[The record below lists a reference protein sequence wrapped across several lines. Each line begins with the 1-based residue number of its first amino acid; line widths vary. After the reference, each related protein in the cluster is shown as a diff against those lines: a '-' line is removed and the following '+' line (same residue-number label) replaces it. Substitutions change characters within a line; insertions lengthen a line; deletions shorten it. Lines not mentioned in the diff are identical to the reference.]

1 MILPMERR
9 ISRINGIRVRRAL
22 LGCVASLV
30 LSLTAFRLHFNLS
43 SATSA
48 HLFLVVIIALRWGFL
63 EASIASIVTVGCL
76 DYFFTEPL
84 FAFYISDSQDWVALI
99 TFEAA
104 ALLVSRLSDRVGLL
118 GREAERQ
125 QARVQMLYEISQQF
139 LLLDPTHDVGQELAM
154 LLQRAIG
161 ARGVALWNSYD
172 LRLAKSGD
180 CDMNE
185 EEVRAVF
192 FAESNDD
199 NLSRGTSSRNL
210 RIGTKTIG
218 ALVIYDHPLDA
229 KSIDAIAALSAIAIE
244 RARSFATE
252 SRAEA
257 ARLSEQLRSAI
268 LDGLAHAFKSPL
280 TTIRVSSS
288 GLLEMGTLSGTEQ
301 RLVTLIDK
309 QATQLTDLSNHLL
322 TTAKL
327 DSGNLRLHR
336 EPINLDELLETLRES
351 EAQDSVCEAQDSEET
366 PAVNAP
372 SQPGVTVAADRRL
385 LSMAL
390 SQLLDNAYKYG
401 SPSSS
406 PRLSYKQGNEETVIM
421 VTNEGSFI
429 PADER
434 DKVFRRFYRCASSA
448 KTVAGSGIGLSVV
461 RRIAEAHQGRAWV
474 ESDPA
479 IGTTFAIALPR
490 LKQEALA

>member
-1 MILPMERR
+1 MERR
-9 ISRINGIRVRRAL
+9 INGVRMGRAL
-22 LGCVASLV
+22 LGCA
-30 LSLTAFRLHFNLS
+30 LSLLLSLLAFRLHFNLS

-48 HLFLVVIIALRWGFL
+48 HLFVVVTIALRWGFF
-63 EASIASIVTVGCL
+63 EASMASVMSVACL
-76 DYFFTEPL
+76 DYFFTDPL
-84 FAFYISDSQDWVALI
+84 FAFYISDSHDWVALI

-104 ALLVSRLSDRVGLL
+104 ALLVSRLSDRVGLFA
-118 GREAERQ
+118 REAERQ

-139 LLLDPTHDVGQELAM
+139 LLLDPTQEAGKDLTI
-154 LLQRAIG
+154 LLQRTMG
-161 ARGVALWNSYD
+161 ARGVALWNSYNM
-172 LRLAKSGD
+172 RLSRSGD
-180 CDMNE
+180 CEVDDE
-185 EEVRAVF
+185 DVRAVF
-192 FAESNDD
+192 RAELSSDD
-199 NLSRGTSSRNL
+199 LSRGISRRTL
-210 RIGTKTIG
+210 RIGTKAIG
-218 ALVIYDHPLDA
+218 ALVICTHTLDA
-229 KSIDAIAALSAIAIE
+229 KSVDAIAALSAIAIE
-244 RARSFATE
+244 RARSFTTE

-280 TTIRVSSS
+280 TTIRASSS

-309 QATQLTDLSNHLL
+309 QAAQLTDLSNHLL
-322 TTAKL
+322 STAKL
-327 DSGNLRLHR
+327 DSGNLKLHR
-336 EPINLDELLETLRES
+336 EPIDLGELLETL
-351 EAQDSVCEAQDSEET
+351 AQSAAHDSDGA
-366 PAVNAP
+366 PASKASAP
-372 SQPGVTVAADRRL
+372 SKVFVAADRRL

-401 SPSSS
+401 SPCSS
-406 PRLSYKQGNEETVIM
+406 PRLSYEEGDDETVIM

-474 ESDPA
+474 DSDPA
-479 IGTTFAIALPR
+479 TGTTFAIALPR
-490 LKQEALA
+490 LKQEAKV

>member
-1 MILPMERR
+1 MGRW
-9 ISRINGIRVRRAL
+9 INGVTVCRAL
-22 LGCVASLV
+22 LGCGLALT
-30 LSLTAFRLHFNLS
+30 LSLIAFRLHFNLS
-43 SATSA
+43 SATSV
-48 HLFLVVIIALRWGFL
+48 HLFLVVAIALRWGFL
-63 EASIASIVTVGCL
+63 EASLVSIVSVACI

-84 FAFYISDSQDWVALI
+84 FAFYISDSHDWVALI

-104 ALLVSRLSDRVGLL
+104 ALLVSKLSIRVGLFA
-118 GREAERQ
+118 REAERQ

-139 LLLDPTHDVGQELAM
+139 LLIDPTNDVDRDLTV
-154 LLQRAIG
+154 LLQSAIK
-161 ARGVALWNSYD
+161 ARGVAIWNSYD
-172 LRLAKSGD
+172 MRLSRSGD
-180 CDMNE
+180 CGPHD
-185 EEVRAVF
+185 EEVRAVYL
-192 FAESNDD
+192 AELSNDD
-199 NLSRGTSSRNL
+199 ESRGISRRTL
-210 RIGTKTIG
+210 RSGTKAIG
-218 ALVIYDHPLDA
+218 ALVVYHHPLDA
-229 KSIDAIAALSAIAIE
+229 KSVDAIAALSAIAIE
-244 RARSFATE
+244 RARSFTTE

-280 TTIRVSSS
+280 TTIRASSS
-288 GLLEMGTLSGTEQ
+288 GLLEMGTLSGTEE
-301 RLVTLIDK
+301 RLVTLIDR
-309 QATQLTDLSNHLL
+309 QASQLTDLSNHLL

-327 DSGNLRLHR
+327 ESGNLKLNR
-336 EPINLDELLETLRES
+336 EPIDLGELLETLRES
-351 EAQDSVCEAQDSEET
+351 DAQDFERTQAIR
-366 PAVNAP
+366 ALG
-372 SQPGVTVAADRRL
+372 QPGIFVGADRRL

-406 PRLSYKQGNEETVIM
+406 PRLSYEEGIEETVIT

-429 PADER
+429 PADEQ

-490 LKQEALA
+490 LKKEVVE

>member
-1 MILPMERR
+1 MGRP
-9 ISRINGIRVRRAL
+9 INAVQVRRAL
-22 LGCVASLV
+22 LGCG
-30 LSLTAFRLHFNLS
+30 LSLALSVIAFRLHFNLS

-48 HLFLVVIIALRWGFL
+48 HLFLVVGIALRWGFL
-63 EASIASIVTVGCL
+63 EASVVSIVSVACL
-76 DYFFTEPL
+76 DYFFTLPL
-84 FAFYISDSQDWVALI
+84 FAFYIADSQDWVALI

-104 ALLVSRLSDRVGLL
+104 ALLVSRLSIRVGLFA
-118 GREAERQ
+118 REAERQ
-125 QARVQMLYEISQQF
+125 RARVQMLYEVSQQF
-139 LLLDPTHDVGQELAM
+139 LLLDPTNDVDRDLTL
-154 LLQRAIG
+154 LLQRATN
-161 ARGVALWNSYD
+161 ARGIALWNSYD
-172 LRLAKSGD
+172 MRLSRSGD
-180 CDMNE
+180 CGVHV
-185 EEVRAVF
+185 EEVRAVYL
-192 FAESNDD
+192 AELNDD
-199 NLSRGTSSRNL
+199 DEARCISRRTL
-210 RIGTKTIG
+210 RSGTKAIG
-218 ALVIYDHPLDA
+218 ALVVYHHLLDA

-244 RARSFATE
+244 RARSFTTE

-280 TTIRVSSS
+280 TTIRASSS

-301 RLVTLIDK
+301 RLVTLIDR
-309 QATQLTDLSNHLL
+309 QASQLTDLSNHLL

-327 DSGNLRLHR
+327 ESGTLKLNR
-336 EPINLDELLETLRES
+336 EPIDLGELLETLRES
-351 EAQDSVCEAQDSEET
+351 DAQDCERA
-366 PAVNAP
+366 PAGKVAG
-372 SQPGVTVAADRRL
+372 QPGIVVTADRKL

-406 PRLSYKQGNEETVIM
+406 ARLSCREGHEEIVIT

-429 PADER
+429 PADEQ

-479 IGTTFAIALPR
+479 IGTTFSIALPR
-490 LKQEALA
+490 PQKEVVV

>member
-1 MILPMERR
+1 MGRR
-9 ISRINGIRVRRAL
+9 IQWFTVRRAI
-22 LGCVASLV
+22 LGCVVSFA
-30 LSLTAFRLHFNLS
+30 LSLMSFRLHLNLS
-43 SATSA
+43 SATSV
-48 HLFLVVIIALRWGFL
+48 HLFLVAAIALRWGFL
-63 EASIASIVTVGCL
+63 EASLASIVSVACL

-84 FAFYISDSQDWVALI
+84 FAFYISDSHDWVALI

-104 ALLVSRLSDRVGLL
+104 ALLVSKLSIRVGIFA
-118 GREAERQ
+118 REAERQ

-139 LLLDPTHDVGQELAM
+139 LLIDPTNDVDRDLTM
-154 LLQRAIG
+154 LLQGAIKAG
-161 ARGVALWNSYD
+161 GVALWNSYEM
-172 LRLAKSGD
+172 RLSRSGD
-180 CDMNE
+180 CGANA
-185 EEVRAVF
+185 EEVRAVYL
-192 FAESNDD
+192 AELSNDD
-199 NLSRGTSSRNL
+199 ESRGISRRTL
-210 RIGTKTIG
+210 RSGTRAIG
-218 ALVIYDHPLDA
+218 ALVIYHHVLDA
-229 KSIDAIAALSAIAIE
+229 KSVDAIAALSAIAIE
-244 RARSFATE
+244 RARSFTTA

-280 TTIRVSSS
+280 TTIRASSS

-309 QATQLTDLSNHLL
+309 QATQLTELSNHLL

-327 DSGNLRLHR
+327 ESGNLKLHR
-336 EPINLDELLETLRES
+336 EPIDLGELLETVHES
-351 EAQDSVCEAQDSEET
+351 EAPGSAGV
-366 PAVNAP
+366 PAYQAAA
-372 SQPGVTVAADRRL
+372 QPGVFVAADRRL

-401 SPSSS
+401 SPGSS
-406 PRLSYKQGNEETVIM
+406 PRMTYQEDDRETIIM

-490 LKQEALA
+490 LMKEVAG

>member
-1 MILPMERR
+1 MKR
-9 ISRINGIRVRRAL
+9 RINGVTVRRAF
-22 LGCVASLV
+22 LGCALSLV
-30 LSLTAFRLHFNLS
+30 LSLIAFRLHFNLS

-48 HLFLVVIIALRWGFL
+48 HLFLVVIIALRWGFF
-63 EASIASIVTVGCL
+63 EASIASIVSVACL
-76 DYFFTEPL
+76 DYFFTVPL

-104 ALLVSRLSDRVGLL
+104 ALLVSKLSDRVNLF
-118 GREAERQ
+118 GREAEQ
-125 QARVQMLYEISQQF
+125 HQARNQMLYEISQQF
-139 LLLDPTHDVGQELAM
+139 LLLDPTQNVGRDLT
-154 LLQRAIG
+154 LLLHRTIG
-161 ARGVALWNSYD
+161 ARGAALWNSYD
-172 LRLAKSGD
+172 MSLSRSGD
-180 CDMNE
+180 CGVDD

-192 FAESNDD
+192 LAEQSNDD
-199 NLSRGTSSRNL
+199 LAMGTSSRTL
-210 RIGTKTIG
+210 RIGTKAIG
-218 ALVIYDHPLDA
+218 ALIVYGHSLDT
-229 KSIDAIAALSAIAIE
+229 KSIDAIAALSAIAVE
-244 RARSFATE
+244 RARSFSTE
-252 SRAEA
+252 TRAEA

-280 TTIRVSSS
+280 TTIRASSS

-327 DSGNLRLHR
+327 DIGNLRLHR

-351 EAQDSVCEAQDSEET
+351 DTQECEGA
-366 PAVNAP
+366 PAGKAP
-372 SQPGVTVAADRRL
+372 AGQGVFVTADRRL

-406 PRLSYKQGNEETVIM
+406 PGLSYEQRNEETVIM
-421 VTNEGSFI
+421 VTNQGSFI
-429 PADER
+429 PADEQ

-461 RRIAEAHQGRAWV
+461 RRIAEAHRGRAWV

-490 LKQEALA
+490 LRQESLA

>member
-1 MILPMERR
+1 MGR
-9 ISRINGIRVRRAL
+9 RINGVTVRRAL
-22 LGCVASLV
+22 VGCG
-30 LSLTAFRLHFNLS
+30 LSLTLSLIAFHLHFNLS

-48 HLFLVVIIALRWGFL
+48 HLFLVVAIALRWGFL
-63 EASIASIVTVGCL
+63 EASLASIVSVACL
-76 DYFFTEPL
+76 DYFFTDPL
-84 FAFYISDSQDWVALI
+84 FAFYISDSHDWVALI

-104 ALLVSRLSDRVGLL
+104 ALLVSKLSIRVRLFA
-118 GREAERQ
+118 REAERQ

-139 LLLDPTHDVGQELAM
+139 LLIDPMQDVERNLTM
-154 LLQRAIG
+154 LLQSATK
-161 ARGVALWNSYD
+161 AHGVALWNGYD
-172 LRLAKSGD
+172 MRLSRSGD
-180 CDMNE
+180 CGVNV

-192 FAESNDD
+192 LAELSNDEESQGI
-199 NLSRGTSSRNL
+199 SRRTL
-210 RIGTKTIG
+210 RSGTKSIG
-218 ALVIYDHPLDA
+218 ALVVYHHSLDA
-229 KSIDAIAALSAIAIE
+229 KSVDAIAALSAIAIE
-244 RARSFATE
+244 RARSFTTE

-280 TTIRVSSS
+280 TTIRASSS
-288 GLLEMGTLSGTEQ
+288 GLLEMGTLSGTEE
-301 RLVTLIDK
+301 RLVTLIDR
-309 QATQLTDLSNHLL
+309 QASQLTDLSVHLL

-327 DSGNLRLHR
+327 ESGNLKLHR
-336 EPINLDELLETLRES
+336 EPIDLGELLKTLHET
-351 EAQDSVCEAQDSEET
+351 DAQDSEGAQAANGIEQ
-366 PAVNAP
+366 PAIF
-372 SQPGVTVAADRRL
+372 VAADRRL

-390 SQLLDNAYKYG
+390 SQLLDNAHKYG

-406 PRLSYKQGNEETVIM
+406 PRLSYTEGTEETVIT

-490 LKQEALA
+490 LKREVVE

>member
-1 MILPMERR
+1 MEHRIKGVTVRR
-9 ISRINGIRVRRAL
+9 IFVGCAL
-22 LGCVASLV
+22 SLLLSLV
-30 LSLTAFRLHFNLS
+30 AFRLHFNLS

-48 HLFLVVIIALRWGFL
+48 HLFLVVMIALRWGFL
-63 EASIASIVTVGCL
+63 EASIASIISVGCI
-76 DYFFTEPL
+76 DYFFTDPL
-84 FAFYISDSQDWVALI
+84 FAFYISDSHDWVALI

-104 ALLVSRLSDRVGLL
+104 ALLVSKLSDRVNLF
-118 GREAERQ
+118 GREAEQ
-125 QARVQMLYEISQQF
+125 HQARVQMLYEISQQF
-139 LLLDPTHDVGQELAM
+139 LLLDLTHDVGRDLTL
-154 LLQRAIG
+154 LLQRTIG

-172 LRLAKSGD
+172 MNLSRSGD
-180 CDMNE
+180 CGVHD

-192 FAESNDD
+192 LAELSNDD
-199 NLSRGTSSRNL
+199 VSRGTSSRTL
-210 RIGTKTIG
+210 RIGTKAIG
-218 ALVIYDHPLDA
+218 ALLVYDHPLDR

-244 RARSFATE
+244 RARSFNTE
-252 SRAEA
+252 SSAEA

-280 TTIRVSSS
+280 TTIRAASS

-336 EPINLDELLETLRES
+336 EPIDLDDLMETLSASDAQAS
-351 EAQDSVCEAQDSEET
+351 EGP
-366 PAVNAP
+366 PAIRVP
-372 SQPGVTVAADRRL
+372 TQLGVFVAADRRL

-401 SPSSS
+401 SPNSS
-406 PRLSYKQGNEETVIM
+406 PRLSYEEGNEETVIM
-421 VTNEGSFI
+421 VTNDGSFI

-434 DKVFRRFYRCASSA
+434 DKVFRRFYRCAASA

-490 LKQEALA
+490 LRQEGVA

>member
-1 MILPMERR
+1 MERR
-9 ISRINGIRVRRAL
+9 INGVTVRRAF
-22 LGCVASLV
+22 LGCALSLV
-30 LSLTAFRLHFNLS
+30 LSLIAFRLHFNLS

-48 HLFLVVIIALRWGFL
+48 HLFLVVLIALRWGFL
-63 EASIASIVTVGCL
+63 EASIVSIISVGCL
-76 DYFFTEPL
+76 DYFFTDPF
-84 FAFYISDSQDWVALI
+84 FAFYISDSHDWVALI
-99 TFEAA
+99 TFEAS
-104 ALLVSRLSDRVGLL
+104 ALLVSRLSDRAGLFA
-118 GREAERQ
+118 REAARQ
-125 QARVQMLYEISQQF
+125 QARVRILYEISQQF
-139 LLLDPTHDVGQELAM
+139 LLLDPTQDVGQDLTM

-161 ARGVALWNSYD
+161 AHGVALWNAYD
-172 LRLAKSGD
+172 MHLAKSGD
-180 CDMNE
+180 CDLNE
-185 EEVRAVF
+185 SEVRAVF
-192 FAESNDD
+192 LDEVNCDD
-199 NLSRGTSSRNL
+199 TSLNISSRTL
-210 RIGTKTIG
+210 RIGTKAIG
-218 ALVIYDHPLDA
+218 ALVVCNHPLDP

-244 RARSFATE
+244 RARSFNTE

-280 TTIRVSSS
+280 TTIRASSS

-301 RLVTLIDK
+301 RLVALIDK

-327 DSGNLRLHR
+327 DSGNLRLHP
-336 EPINLDELLETLRES
+336 EPINLDELLETLGASGAHES
-351 EAQDSVCEAQDSEET
+351 EGAPASKASAQS
-366 PAVNAP
+366 
-372 SQPGVTVAADRRL
+372 GVFVAADRRL

-406 PRLSYKQGNEETVIM
+406 PRLSYEQGNEETVIM
-421 VTNEGSFI
+421 VTNDGSFI
-429 PADER
+429 PVDER

-490 LKQEALA
+490 LRQEGAA

>member
-1 MILPMERR
+1 MERR
-9 ISRINGIRVRRAL
+9 IRLVRARRAL
-22 LGCVASLV
+22 LGCALSFA
-30 LSLTAFRLHFNLS
+30 LSLIAFRLHFNLS
-43 SATSA
+43 SATSV
-48 HLFLVVIIALRWGFL
+48 HLFLIVAIALRWGFL
-63 EASIASIVTVGCL
+63 EASIASVVSVACL
-76 DYFFTEPL
+76 DYFLTQPL
-84 FAFYISDSQDWVALI
+84 FAFYIADAHDWLALI

-104 ALLVSRLSDRVGLL
+104 ALLVSKLSDRANLF
-118 GREAERQ
+118 GREAELQ

-139 LLLDPTHDVGQELAM
+139 LLLDPTQDIGQDLTV

-161 ARGVALWNSYD
+161 ARGTALWNSYD
-172 LRLAKSGD
+172 MRLSKSGD
-180 CDMNE
+180 CDVND

-192 FAESNDD
+192 FAELNTDD
-199 NLSRGTSSRNL
+199 TSCGISRRTL
-210 RIGTKTIG
+210 RIGTKAIG
-218 ALVIYDHPLDA
+218 ALLIYNHPLDA
-229 KSIDAIAALSAIAIE
+229 KSVDAIAALSAIALE
-244 RARSFATE
+244 RARSFTTE

-280 TTIRVSSS
+280 TTIRASSS

-309 QATQLTDLSNHLL
+309 QACQLTELSNHLL
-322 TTAKL
+322 MTAKL

-336 EPINLDELLETLRES
+336 EPINLGELLDTLSES
-351 EAQDSVCEAQDSEET
+351 NEPDCAASSASKAT
-366 PAVNAP
+366 AVFI
-372 SQPGVTVAADRRL
+372 AADRRL

-401 SPSSS
+401 SPDSS
-406 PRLSYKQGNEETVIM
+406 PRLYYQQGDKETVIM

-434 DKVFRRFYRCASSA
+434 DKVFRRFYRGASSA
-448 KTVAGSGIGLSVV
+448 KTVAGTGIGLSVV

-474 ESDPA
+474 DSDPA
-479 IGTTFAIALPR
+479 VGTTFAIALPR
-490 LKQEALA
+490 IK

>member
-1 MILPMERR
+1 MEPR
-9 ISRINGIRVRRAL
+9 IKRVRVRRAF
-22 LGCVASLV
+22 LGCA
-30 LSLTAFRLHFNLS
+30 LSLALSLIAFRLHFNLS

-48 HLFLVVIIALRWGFL
+48 HLFLVVSIALRWGFL
-63 EASIASIVTVGCL
+63 EASIASIISVACL

-84 FAFYISDSQDWVALI
+84 FAFYITDSHDWVALI

-104 ALLVSRLSDRVGLL
+104 ALLVSKLSDRVNLFA
-118 GREAERQ
+118 REAERHQ
-125 QARVQMLYEISQQF
+125 TRVQMLYEISQQF
-139 LLLDPTHDVGQELAM
+139 LLLDPTQDVGQYLTA

-161 ARGVALWNSYD
+161 ARGVALWNAYEM
-172 LRLAKSGD
+172 RLSKSGD
-180 CDMNE
+180 CDINDG
-185 EEVRAVF
+185 EVRAVY
-192 FAESNDD
+192 FAELNNDD
-199 NLSRGTSSRNL
+199 ESCGISRRTL
-210 RIGTKTIG
+210 RIGTKAIG
-218 ALVIYDHPLDA
+218 ALVIYNHPLDA
-229 KSIDAIAALSAIAIE
+229 KSVDAIAGLSAIAVE
-244 RARSFATE
+244 RARSFTTE

-280 TTIRVSSS
+280 TTIRTSSS

-309 QATQLTDLSNHLL
+309 QASQLTELSNHLL

-327 DSGNLRLHR
+327 DSGNLKLHR
-336 EPINLDELLETLRES
+336 EPINLGELLDTLSES
-351 EAQDSVCEAQDSEET
+351 SEPDVEGAPGSKTSAQPDVF
-366 PAVNAP
+366 
-372 SQPGVTVAADRRL
+372 VAADRRL
-385 LSMAL
+385 LSMAV
-390 SQLLDNAYKYG
+390 SQLLDNAHKYG
-401 SPSSS
+401 SANSS
-406 PRLSYKQGNEETVIM
+406 PRLSYKEGDEETVIM

-474 ESDPA
+474 DSDPA
-479 IGTTFAIALPR
+479 VGTTFAIALPR
-490 LKQEALA
+490 LKKESVG

>member
-1 MILPMERR
+1 MGRWIKWV
-9 ISRINGIRVRRAL
+9 SVRRAVM
-22 LGCVASLV
+22 GCV
-30 LSLTAFRLHFNLS
+30 LSLMLSLIAFRFHLNLS
-43 SATSA
+43 SATSV
-48 HLFLVVIIALRWGFL
+48 HLFLVVSIALRWGFV
-63 EASIASIVTVGCL
+63 EASFASIVSVACL
-76 DYFFTEPL
+76 DYFFTDPL
-84 FAFYISDSQDWVALI
+84 FEFYISDSHDWVALI

-104 ALLVSRLSDRVGLL
+104 ALLVSKLSIRVGIFA
-118 GREAERQ
+118 REAERQ

-139 LLLDPTHDVGQELAM
+139 LLIDPMKDVDRNLTL
-154 LLQRAIG
+154 LLQRAVN

-172 LRLAKSGD
+172 MRLSRSGD
-180 CDMNE
+180 CGLDV
-185 EEVRAVF
+185 EEVRAVYL
-192 FAESNDD
+192 AELSDD
-199 NLSRGTSSRNL
+199 DESCGISRRTL
-210 RIGTKTIG
+210 RSGTKAIG
-218 ALVIYDHPLDA
+218 AVVVYHHLLDA
-229 KSIDAIAALSAIAIE
+229 KSVDALAALSAIAIE
-244 RARSFATE
+244 RARSFTTE

-280 TTIRVSSS
+280 TTIRASSS

-301 RLVTLIDK
+301 RLVMLIDK

-327 DSGNLRLHR
+327 ESGNLKLHR
-336 EPINLDELLETLRES
+336 EPIDLGELLETLRES
-351 EAQDSVCEAQDSEET
+351 EAQDSAGL
-366 PAVNAP
+366 PARKAP
-372 SQPGVTVAADRRL
+372 VQRGVFVAADRRL

-390 SQLLDNAYKYG
+390 SQLLDNAHKYG
-401 SPSSS
+401 KADSFPQMS
-406 PRLSYKQGNEETVIM
+406 LEEGDHETVIL

-429 PADER
+429 PPNER

-479 IGTTFAIALPR
+479 TGTTFAIALPR
-490 LKQEALA
+490 LKQETVL